1 MKSLIPLMLVTLTLS
16 AVGCANKKNV
26 PKNAAVTDISVA
38 PVPPREPEFAYAGP
52 LTGAPQSPAYEAPT
66 VTQTP
71 GAVATGGGG
80 SYVVKKGD
88 TLFGIARQTY
98 GNGNQWQ
105 RIASANPGLS
115 PGTLK
120 AGQTIVLP

>member
-1 MKSLIPLMLVTLTLS
+1 MKSLILLTLVTLTLA

-38 PVPPREPEFAYAGP
+38 PVPPREPEYAGP
-52 LTGAPQSPAYEAPT
+52 LAGAPQSPAYEAPA

-71 GAVATGGGG
+71 GAATGGGG
-80 SYVVKKGD
+80 SYVVRKGD
-88 TLFGIARQTY
+88 TLFGIAKQTY